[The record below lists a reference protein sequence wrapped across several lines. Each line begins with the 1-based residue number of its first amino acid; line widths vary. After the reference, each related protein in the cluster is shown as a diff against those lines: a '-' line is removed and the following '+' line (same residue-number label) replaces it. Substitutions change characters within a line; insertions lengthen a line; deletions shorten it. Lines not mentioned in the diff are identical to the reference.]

1 MSESLKILIV
11 GAGPAG
17 LSLAM
22 HLKHMGIDAK
32 VIDQKSG
39 LTEQSGGV
47 FLQGQSL
54 ISLGYSMAENISKH
68 AHPITSGALLT
79 KSKKLFSFDLTE
91 LPGQF
96 FAPMT
101 ISQNKL
107 EAELLSELERQGLSV
122 FWNHELT
129 EISQDEDKVSVVIKN
144 QQSEADEFDYVIGAD
159 GSESTVRQQ
168 TGFEVVQTGD
178 PGEWVSANIKLQT
191 ANLDSSKVQISM
203 HDGQL
208 TGLFPMDARGR
219 FRIVRNSNS
228 GNHSKAD
235 YWAKALSEFGVVE
248 FPEVISSYRY
258 TFEEKHSPE
267 LRQDRVLL
275 IGDAA
280 HTHSPIGGQGM
291 NLGLL
296 ESANLAWKLAMV
308 ANGADD
314 DLLDTYSEE
323 RSRVAIAS
331 FSKANMAFRIVV
343 AKNSIVRKLR
353 DIFLSSSK
361 VLAPVRDFLAA
372 SLRGEDERYPAG
384 GINREFFDSVQVDD
398 HRELPENRDVDNFFK
413 GISAGAQFSVHNDR
427 LNSLVD
433 DKFFTA
439 FLFDGRN
446 KTEDGKQRLLQTYEY
461 LNAQLMTRA
470 YIFSEREEGFSNLEN
485 FILDPN
491 MYLHNQLYASM
502 ESVYIVR
509 PDNHIGFRSAPV
521 DLPALEQWWDDLLSG
536 ETE

>member
-1 MSESLKILIV
+1 MSETVKILIV

-17 LSLAM
+17 LSLAI
-22 HLKHMGIDAK
+22 HLKHLGIDAK
-32 VIDQKSG
+32 IIDKKDG
-39 LTEQSGGV
+39 LTEDSGGV

-54 ISLGYSMAENISKH
+54 ISLGYSMAERISKQ
-68 AHPITSGALLT
+68 AHPITSGALSS
-79 KSKKLFSFDLTE
+79 KSKQLFSFELTE

-107 EAELLSELERQGLSV
+107 EAELLAELKRNGLSV
-122 FWNHELT
+122 FWNHELL
-129 EISQDEDKVSVVIKN
+129 EITQDEDKVTVVIKSQDN
-144 QQSEADEFDYVIGAD
+144 ETEEFDYVIGAD
-159 GSESTVRQQ
+159 GSDSTVREQL
-168 TGFEVVQTGD
+168 GFEMVQPEN
-178 PGEWVSANIKLQT
+178 PGEWTSADIKLRT
-191 ANLDSSKVQISM
+191 ADLDSSKVQMSM
-203 HDGQL
+203 HDGRL
-208 TGLFPMDARGR
+208 TALFPLDAKGS
-219 FRIVRNSNS
+219 FRIIRNSKS
-228 GNHSKAD
+228 GEHTRSE
-235 YWAKALSEFGVVE
+235 YWADALTEFGVVE
-248 FPEVISSYRY
+248 LPEVKSSQRY
-258 TFEEKHSPE
+258 TVEEKYSPE

-323 RSRVAIAS
+323 RNRIAIAS
-331 FSKANMAFRIVV
+331 FSKASLAFRMVI
-343 AKNSIVRKLR
+343 AKNSIVQKLR

-361 VLAPVRDFLAA
+361 VIAPVRDFLAA

-384 GINREFFDSVQVDD
+384 GINREFFDSVQVTD
-398 HRELPENRDVDNFFK
+398 HRELPENQDVDNFFK
-413 GISAGAQFSVHNDR
+413 GIKAGAQFSVHNDR

-439 FLFDGRN
+439 FLFDGRE
-446 KTEDGKQRLLQTYEY
+446 KTEDGKQRLLKTYEY
-461 LNAQLMTRA
+461 LNTQPMMRA
-470 YIFSEREEGFSNLEN
+470 YIFSEQEGRFENIEN

-521 DLPALEQWWDDLLSG
+521 DLPAIEQWWDDLISG
-536 ETE
+536 QTE